1 MAPSQSNPTEQ
12 APGDHAVEQ
21 MPNHPVGDLDNYTFP
36 RSRLRQVMLDPS
48 KTPLLLV
55 ACGSFSPITYLH
67 LRMFEMAADYAKY
80 NTDFEVMGGYLS
92 PVSDAYRKAGLASAD
107 HRVAMTRIATEQ
119 SSRWLDVDPWEA
131 IQKEYQ
137 PTAHVLDHFEH
148 EINVVQG
155 GVATRNGE
163 RKAVRIV
170 LLAGA
175 DLIQTMSTPGVWSQE
190 DLNHI
195 LGKYGV
201 FIVER
206 TGTDIDDAL
215 AALTPWRH
223 NIWVIQ
229 QLIQNDVS
237 STKIRLFL
245 KREMS
250 VRYLVPAPVIS
261 YIEEH
266 GLYEDD
272 GASSSI
278 HEKDKESK
286 DKTEAEPSTS
296 R

>member
-1 MAPSQSNPTEQ
+1 MAPLQSNKADQ
-12 APGDHAVEQ
+12 AYDISTSERSTNQ
-21 MPNHPVGDLDNYTFP
+21 PNELNDYAFP
-36 RSRLRQVMLDPS
+36 RSRLKQSMSDSS

-80 NTDFEVMGGYLS
+80 NTEFEVIGGYLS
-92 PVSDAYRKAGLASAD
+92 PVSDAYRKAGLASAE
-107 HRVAMTRIATEQ
+107 HRVAMTRIATDQ
-119 SSRWLDVDPWEA
+119 ASRWLDVDPWEA

-137 PTAHVLDHFEH
+137 PTAIVLDHFEH
-148 EINVVQG
+148 EINVVQRG
-155 GVATRNGE
+155 IATETGE
-163 RKAVRIV
+163 RKPVKIV

-195 LGKYGV
+195 LGRYGV

-215 AALTPWRH
+215 AALTPWRQ

-250 VRYLVPAPVIS
+250 VRYLVPAPVIK

-278 HEKDKESK
+278 HEKDKESRCK
-286 DKTEAEPSTS
+286 LAAEASESK
-296 R
+296 

>member
-1 MAPSQSNPTEQ
+1 MASLQSNPVGQ
-12 APGDHAVEQ
+12 ASAMANP
-21 MPNHPVGDLDNYTFP
+21 PNEPNGYSFP
-36 RSRLRQVMLDPS
+36 RSRLKQSMNDSS
-48 KTPLLLV
+48 KIPLLLV

-67 LRMFEMAADYAKY
+67 LRMFEMAADFAKY
-80 NTDFEVMGGYLS
+80 NTEFEVVGGYLS
-92 PVSDAYRKAGLASAD
+92 PVSDAYRKAGLASAE
-107 HRVAMTRIATEQ
+107 HRVAMTRIATDQ

-137 PTAHVLDHFEH
+137 PTAIVLDHFEH
-148 EINVVQG
+148 EINVVQRGIAIRG
-155 GVATRNGE
+155 GQ
-163 RKAVRIV
+163 RKAVKIV

-195 LGKYGV
+195 LGRYGV

-215 AALTPWRH
+215 ATLTQWRQ

-286 DKTEAEPSTS
+286 SKLTAETS
-296 R
+296 ESR

>member
-1 MAPSQSNPTEQ
+1 MAPLQSHKAGQ
-12 APGDHAVEQ
+12 AYDISTSERSTNR
-21 MPNHPVGDLDNYTFP
+21 PNELNDYAFP
-36 RSRLRQVMLDPS
+36 RSRLKQSMSDSS

-80 NTDFEVMGGYLS
+80 NTNFEVIGGYLS
-92 PVSDAYRKAGLASAD
+92 PVSDAYRKAGLASAE
-107 HRVAMTRIATEQ
+107 HRVAMTRIATDQ
-119 SSRWLDVDPWEA
+119 ASRWLDVDPWEA

-137 PTAHVLDHFEH
+137 PTAIVLDHFEH
-148 EINVVQG
+148 EINVVQRG
-155 GVATRNGE
+155 IAMDTGE
-163 RKAVRIV
+163 RKSVKIV

-195 LGKYGV
+195 LGRYGV

-215 AALTPWRH
+215 AALTPWRQ

-250 VRYLVPAPVIS
+250 VRYLVPAPVIN

-278 HEKDKESK
+278 HEKDKESRCK
-286 DKTEAEPSTS
+286 LAAEASESG
-296 R
+296 

>member
-1 MAPSQSNPTEQ
+1 
-12 APGDHAVEQ
+12 
-21 MPNHPVGDLDNYTFP
+21 
-36 RSRLRQVMLDPS
+36 
-48 KTPLLLV
+48 
-55 ACGSFSPITYLH
+55 
-67 LRMFEMAADYAKY
+67 
-80 NTDFEVMGGYLS
+80 
-92 PVSDAYRKAGLASAD
+92 
-107 HRVAMTRIATEQ
+107 MTRIATEQ
-119 SSRWLDVDPWEA
+119 SSKWLDVDPWEA

-137 PTAHVLDHFEH
+137 PTALVLDHFEH
-148 EINVVQG
+148 EINEVQQG
-155 GVATRNGE
+155 IATEDGE
-163 RKAVRIV
+163 RKAVKIV

-215 AALTPWRH
+215 ATLTPWRH

-250 VRYLVPAPVIS
+250 VRYLVPAPVIKQ
-261 YIEEH
+261 YIEVH
-266 GLYEDD
+266 GLYGDD

-278 HEKDKESK
+278 HEKSKEVSAEAAAGISRQPRHSIQLTLVDEAKDRTMPASFRANPQAANPSESPYRSAPLAAPLIKVPDRSKSMTQGRNVVHLVLHVRRIDKVLTK
-286 DKTEAEPSTS
+286 PKGQPPLVPSLKS
-296 R
+296 YSNRNRQRSSCMQ

>member
-1 MAPSQSNPTEQ
+1 MAVLPET
-12 APGDHAVEQ
+12 HV
-21 MPNHPVGDLDNYTFP
+21 DLDGYIFP
-36 RSRLRQVMLDPS
+36 RNRLRQSMADAS

-67 LRMFEMAADYAKY
+67 LRMFEMAADHAKY
-80 NTDFEVMGGYLS
+80 NTDFEVIGGYLS
-92 PVSDAYRKAGLASAD
+92 PVSDAYRKAGLASAEN
-107 HRVAMTRIATEQ
+107 RIAMTRIAAEQ
-119 SSRWLDVDPWEA
+119 SSQWLDVDPWEA
-131 IQKEYQ
+131 IQKKYQ
-137 PTAHVLDHFEH
+137 PTAVVLDHFEH
-148 EINVVQG
+148 EINAIQG
-155 GVATRNGE
+155 GIATSTGS
-163 RKAVRIV
+163 RKAVKIV

-215 AALTPWRH
+215 AALQQWKD
-223 NIWVIQ
+223 NIYVIQ

-250 VRYLVPAPVIS
+250 VRYLVPAPVIKVS
-261 YIEEH
+261 EYPLDSN
-266 GLYEDD
+266 GQYY
-272 GASSSI
+272 S
-278 HEKDKESK
+278 
-286 DKTEAEPSTS
+286 
-296 R
+296 